1 MASGGRNVTWLGE
14 SREHEVVLFKRGLI
28 ICLLV
33 SVYWVY
39 LIFAGWYYG
48 HHPWVISTAIPRY
61 TLEGWQAVL
70 PYMEAFSS
78 VAVFLFL
85 PVAYRIATVN
95 NTQLLI
101 LVFILLM
108 HLCLNSAGGY
118 AAYFDDTPVQL
129 AGYRHL
135 SLLNQWPIFM
145 FISFTP
151 VIAVL
156 TRNWWLPALHLC
168 LCVLSLWRYFFT
180 YFVVSA
186 PEIVSRSE
194 MISGGFRQIASS
206 DLRWYLVN
214 LAAVVVMSLAT
225 IFFIRYVTRLNL
237 QYEAKASALSRYFSP
252 AISKEIADGRL
263 DLSADSHEEKPVA
276 ILFTDIAGFTKLSEQ
291 LSPSDTLKLLSEY
304 QSLMVDAIF
313 KYNGTV
319 DKFIGDAVM
328 ANFGTP
334 SSSEQDAE
342 NAFRCATEMNQK
354 LAEWNEERRRAGLL
368 EIKHRIGIHFG
379 QVAVGNIGHEKRTE
393 FAVIGDPVNVAS
405 RLCDAGKELG
415 SSFVVSR
422 DLLERAKVD
431 VSAELVADFALR
443 GRSGTLDVYKIQ
455 S

>member
-1 MASGGRNVTWLGE
+1 M
-14 SREHEVVLFKRGLI
+14 
-28 ICLLV
+28 
-33 SVYWVY
+33 
-39 LIFAGWYYG
+39 
-48 HHPWVISTAIPRY
+48 
-61 TLEGWQAVL
+61 
-70 PYMEAFSS
+70 
-78 VAVFLFL
+78 
-85 PVAYRIATVN
+85 
-95 NTQLLI
+95 
-101 LVFILLM
+101 
-108 HLCLNSAGGY
+108 
-118 AAYFDDTPVQL
+118 
-129 AGYRHL
+129 
-135 SLLNQWPIFM
+135 
-145 FISFTP
+145 
-151 VIAVL
+151 
-156 TRNWWLPALHLC
+156 
-168 LCVLSLWRYFFT
+168 
-180 YFVVSA
+180 YFVVGA
-186 PEIVSRSE
+186 PDIVSRGA
-194 MISGGFRQIASS
+194 MISGGFKQIASH
-206 DLRWYLVN
+206 DLRWYLIN
-214 LAAVVVMSLAT
+214 LGAVVVMSLAT

-252 AISKEIADGRL
+252 AISKEIADGHL

-354 LAEWNEERRRAGLL
+354 LAEWTEERRRAGLL

-422 DLLERAKVD
+422 DLLERAKVE
-431 VSAELVADFALR
+431 VSAELVSDFALR
-443 GRSGTLDVYKIQ
+443 GRAGTLDVYKIQ